1 MSNYISQSD
10 IEDVFGKDNVAVWS
24 NLDGETGAETA
35 RIARAIAIAEEDV
48 ENRFRGGK
56 YLLPFS
62 PIPEVVKNW
71 CATLAGI
78 WLFENRPGYKTT
90 DEEWEGFTKL
100 EEKVGDDIDAYT
112 SGARQL
118 DTGLASATGAEGPT
132 VVL

>member
-1 MSNYISQSD
+1 MSYIAKSD

-24 NLDGETGAETA
+24 NLDGETDADTA
-35 RIARAIAIAEEDV
+35 RIARAIVLAEEDV

-56 YLLPFS
+56 YQLPFS

-90 DEEWEGFTKL
+90 DEEWEGFNKL
-100 EEKVGDDIDAYT
+100 EEKVGGDIDAYT
-112 SGARQL
+112 SGQRQL
-118 DTGLASATGAEGPT
+118 AATPIANTSAESPQ
-132 VVL
+132 VVS

>member
-1 MSNYISQSD
+1 MGKYIAQSD

-24 NLDGETGAETA
+24 NLDGEADADTA
-35 RIARAIAIAEEDV
+35 RITRAIVLAEEDV

-56 YLLPFS
+56 YRLPFS

-90 DEEWEGFTKL
+90 DEEWEGFSKL

-112 SGARQL
+112 GGKRQL
-118 DTGLASATGAEGPT
+118 SATLISNSSAESPT
-132 VVL
+132 IV